1 LSLLIKIRNYFIT
14 GLVVTLPLVATIYI
28 VWILYNFLESH
39 LRPIYQ
45 KLLGFY
51 IPGSAIVLTFLA
63 ILIVGI
69 FAKVTVGEKIILTF
83 EKYLARVPF
92 INDIYLTVK
101 QASSILFLKKSE
113 FKTVVLV
120 EFPRKGIYVIGLTTA
135 EAIKEIKEKT
145 GGEFIHVFIPTT
157 PVPTS
162 GYLIIARKDELIPL
176 DISVEEA
183 LKLIITGGF
192 AGAIKDL
199 KKTSEV

>member
-1 LSLLIKIRNYFIT
+1 MSLLTKIRNYFIT
-14 GLVVTLPLVATIYI
+14 GLVVVLPVVLTIYI
-28 VWILYNFLESH
+28 IWVMYDFLESH
-39 LRPIYQ
+39 LRPIYHEIF
-45 KLLGFY
+45 GFY
-51 IPGSAIVLTFLA
+51 IPGSAIVLTFLI
-63 ILIVGI
+63 ILGTGI
-69 FAKVTVGEKIILTF
+69 FARVTVGEKIILTF
-83 EKYLARVPF
+83 EKYLTKVPF
-92 INDIYLTVK
+92 INDIYLTIK

-113 FKTVVLV
+113 FKRVVLV
-120 EFPRKGIYVIGLTTA
+120 EFPKKGIYVIGLTTA
-135 EAIKEIKEKT
+135 EVIKEIKEKT
-145 GGEFIHVFIPTT
+145 GEEFMHVFIPTT

>member
-69 FAKVTVGEKIILTF
+69 FARVAVGEKIILTF

-145 GGEFIHVFIPTT
+145 GEEFIHVFIPTT